1 MAVLVLYWVWF
12 AYLKYGKGESEAS
25 KEVIGLESV
34 VGVTVL
40 PQVSDTGRFLTV
52 AYLLLLVPILLLYR
66 TLSTDKHNDRVA
78 ADEEEIKS
86 LM

>member
-1 MAVLVLYWVWF
+1 MSV
-12 AYLKYGKGESEAS
+12 
-25 KEVIGLESV
+25 ESV

-40 PQVSDTGRFLTV
+40 SQVSDTGRFLTV

-66 TLSTDKHNDRVA
+66 TLSTEKLNDRVA

>member
-1 MAVLVLYWVWF
+1 MT
-12 AYLKYGKGESEAS
+12 
-25 KEVIGLESV
+25 
-34 VGVTVL
+34 VTVL
-40 PQVSDTGRFLTV
+40 SQVSDTGRFLTV

-66 TLSTDKHNDRVA
+66 TLSTEKLNDRVA